1 ARVCER
7 VRPRLGPPPCRVVRV
22 AGGAPMRMLSERAIF
37 ALVCLN
43 LALQVFDGVATY
55 VGVHAGMAEGNPL
68 LAWALAQVGPGF
80 ALVLFKLQACACLL
94 LLWHVRRNRLAA
106 PALGFSATASVLGS
120 LAPWAAALA
129 ASPNPAAA
137 DSARSTA
144 GRPSTTPGGTRATR
158 TLRIVVLSLSA
169 ALTRVRPSPL
179 CHAAPGVASRP
190 RERRLVG
197 GQVRVAEEDE

>member
-1 ARVCER
+1 MKRRKPIAGLLSACRRKTCGTRARPNSAAGRRGRRRSAYEAPRAAADRGTPLGGGESKRRRRARLCER

-55 VGVHAGMAEGNPL
+55 VGVHVGMAEGNPL

-106 PALGFSATASVLGS
+106 PALVFSATVYVVCS

-129 ASPNPAAA
+129 
-137 DSARSTA
+137 
-144 GRPSTTPGGTRATR
+144 
-158 TLRIVVLSLSA
+158 TL
-169 ALTRVRPSPL
+169 
-179 CHAAPGVASRP
+179 H
-190 RERRLVG
+190 REYWYWMS
-197 GQVRVAEEDE
+197 